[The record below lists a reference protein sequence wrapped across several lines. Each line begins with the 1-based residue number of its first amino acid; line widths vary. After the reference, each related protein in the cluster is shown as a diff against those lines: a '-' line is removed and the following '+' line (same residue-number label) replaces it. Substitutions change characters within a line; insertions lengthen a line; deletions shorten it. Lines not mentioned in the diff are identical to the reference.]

1 MVFHALNVKIISY
14 ALCMRKHAKF
24 AIYFIIKTHVA
35 EMSTGSMAAFHDSQG
50 HPRAKRARCVWEK
63 NPKKNGGKRL
73 YIIIL
78 RI

>member
-1 MVFHALNVKIISY
+1 MAFHALNVKIISH
-14 ALCMRKHAKF
+14 ALCMHKHAKLV
-24 AIYFIIKTHVA
+24 IYFIIKTRVA

-50 HPRAKRARCVWEK
+50 QSRAKRARCVCKK

-73 YIIIL
+73 YIII